1 MLVQLWIQSREV
13 ILLRPLHN
21 FISNITQ
28 VSLVDV
34 PVLVLK
40 VLELNRVLDNIL
52 TVAPLM
58 NQKIIGVSQ
67 NQCDIGYLRQT
78 TKRKCPYDHSHSN
91 KTADQG
97 TRQSR
102 IVHGTTLRGAQ
113 ESVVFKCALIQ
124 ETCLVDHRQEQSHD
138 G

>member
-21 FISNITQ
+21 FISDITQ
-28 VSLVDV
+28 VSLIDV

-52 TVAPLM
+52 TVAPLL

-67 NQCDIGYLRQT
+67 NQCDIGYCDRQQ
-78 TKRKCPYDHSHSN
+78 K
-91 KTADQG
+91 
-97 TRQSR
+97 
-102 IVHGTTLRGAQ
+102 
-113 ESVVFKCALIQ
+113 ESVLTIIVTPI
-124 ETCLVDHRQEQSHD
+124 RQPIKEPARAA
-138 G
+138 